1 MENQYSYYN
10 PDDHQQNGQNEYQN
24 QGGNQGWS
32 HGHEPREPKEKKKM
46 PRAVAVVGLALLFG
60 VVSSAVFL
68 TSNLVGSKV
77 LGLEKNTE
85 SKETASKVSGTT
97 LTKSSSVVT
106 SDVSGVVENV
116 MPSVV
121 SITNLSVQEV
131 QNFFGGVSQQE
142 SESAGSGI
150 IISQTD
156 EELLIVTNY
165 HVIAG
170 SETLTVTFNDETSLE
185 ANIKGTDSEHDL
197 AVIAVPLDTI
207 SSDTMEAIAV
217 ATLGDSTKLQIG
229 EPAIV
234 IGNALGYGQS
244 VTTGVIS
251 ALNRQNSGT
260 DAQTGEEVTSDIRLI
275 QTDAAINPGNSGGA
289 LVNANGEVVGIN
301 SSKIA
306 GTTVEGMGYAIPISD
321 VMDILDNLMS
331 QKTKAKVPE
340 EKKGYLGITGF
351 DVTSQNAEQFGM
363 PTGVYIDEVTR
374 GGGADDAGLT
384 KGNVITAINGTR
396 VESMDALKSELE
408 YYAAG
413 ETVSVTVSI
422 PENNGEY
429 SEKTVDVTL
438 GKAAK

>member
-1 MENQYSYYN
+1 
-10 PDDHQQNGQNEYQN
+10 
-24 QGGNQGWS
+24 
-32 HGHEPREPKEKKKM
+32 
-46 PRAVAVVGLALLFG
+46 
-60 VVSSAVFL
+60 
-68 TSNLVGSKV
+68 
-77 LGLEKNTE
+77 
-85 SKETASKVSGTT
+85 
-97 LTKSSSVVT
+97 
-106 SDVSGVVENV
+106 

-170 SETLTVTFNDETSLE
+170 SETLTVTFDDETSLE

-260 DAQTGEEVTSDIRLI
+260 DAQTGEEVTSDIKLI

-351 DVTSQNAEQFGM
+351 DVTAQNAEQFGM

-374 GGGADDAGLT
+374 GGGADDVGLT

>member
-1 MENQYSYYN
+1 MENQYSYYS
-10 PDDHQQNGQNEYQN
+10 PDGYQQNGQNEFQS
-24 QGGNQGWS
+24 QGGGQSGR
-32 HGHEPREPKEKKKM
+32 HGHDPREPREKKKM
-46 PRAVAVVGLALLFG
+46 PKAAAVIGLALLFG
-60 VVSSAVFL
+60 VVSSATFL

-85 SKETASKVSGTT
+85 SKETSSKVSGTT

-106 SDVSGVVENV
+106 SDVSGVVDNV

-150 IISQTD
+150 IISQTED
-156 EELLIVTNY
+156 ELLIVTNY

-170 SETLTVTFNDETSLE
+170 SETLTVTFQDETSLE

-207 SSDTMEAIAV
+207 SSDTMKSISV

-251 ALNRQNSGT
+251 ALNRQSSGT
-260 DAQTGEEVTSDIRLI
+260 DAQTGEEVTSDIKLI

-331 QKTKAKVPE
+331 QKTKSKVSE
-340 EKKGYLGITGF
+340 EEKGYLGITGF

-363 PTGVYIDEVTR
+363 PTGVYIDEVTS

-396 VESMDALKSELE
+396 VESMKALQNELE

-413 ETVSVTVSI
+413 ETVSVTVSV